1 MPLSLSPSLS
11 LFSLP
16 PLKAARREEAAHRS
30 EEQQCAC
37 VEVAARGDS
46 SAREGVT
53 IEASVAEAGEGVG
66 DEGVASG
73 LTFFFFTFSLC

>member
-1 MPLSLSPSLS
+1 M
-11 LFSLP
+11 
-16 PLKAARREEAAHRS
+16 
-30 EEQQCAC
+30 
-37 VEVAARGDS
+37 AARGDS